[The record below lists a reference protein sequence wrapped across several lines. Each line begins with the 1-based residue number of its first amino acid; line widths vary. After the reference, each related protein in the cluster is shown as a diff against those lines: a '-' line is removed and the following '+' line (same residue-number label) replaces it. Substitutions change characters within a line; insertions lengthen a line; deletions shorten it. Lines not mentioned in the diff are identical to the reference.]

1 MNTGNRP
8 ELPLASS
15 GCSCCAP
22 AGAAEPATTLPAPE
36 AQKRPAA
43 VGNSDRVAAASS
55 KEE

>member
-8 ELPLASS
+8 QLPLASS

-43 VGNSDRVAAASS
+43 VGNSDRLAAASS